1 MVHKPSMPV
10 GTTSLRVF
18 IVEDEPSIAAAL
30 RVQLGLLGYPEPR
43 RAEDRQS
50 ALAMV
55 AEERPDLVI
64 MDVQL
69 AQGDDGALVALELR
83 EKYQI
88 PSIFL
93 TSHTD
98 DDTLARCKQAEP
110 AGYLLKPF
118 SLQQLKVSLE
128 MALHREAVIRA
139 RREAEE
145 QRQRSES
152 LYRAIFDH
160 APIATLSTDDEGR
173 VVTANPAATALF
185 QRSAAEFLGR
195 NIRQLLIDL
204 VPVQEGVVNQT
215 TTLRLADGRLVPVG
229 VCAVRFSHGGEHLT
243 NYFFSDLRARL
254 ALEHQLGTAQDS
266 DALVAS
272 TAIIA
277 HDLNNMLGSLQTLQ
291 FLIEHEQGSQSLASG
306 EALGHMVSRGSLLS
320 EQLFQL
326 SQLANTSASN
336 VKVRAFLS
344 ESLPLFRSVLGGQH
358 NLLIEASGPYPDL
371 CIAPQLLRQTLL
383 QLLRNAK
390 SASRPGDPVCIS
402 VHHQA
407 PAAVSIVVRDQGH
420 GIPLELQAQV
430 FEPFFST
437 REGSHGLGLAIV
449 KRTVTGAGGSV
460 VLESAPGSGTRV
472 VLTLPC
478 VRS

>member
-1 MVHKPSMPV
+1 MPA
-10 GTTSLRVF
+10 GNTSLRVF

-55 AEERPDLVI
+55 AQEKPDLVI

-83 EKYQI
+83 EKYQV

-98 DDTLARCKQAEP
+98 DDTLARCKRAEP

-152 LYRAIFDH
+152 LFRAIFDH
-160 APIATLSTDDEGR
+160 TPVALLSTDDAGL
-173 VVTANPAATALF
+173 VVTANPAAISLF
-185 QRSAAEFLGR
+185 QRSAEEFVGCDL
-195 NIRQLLIDL
+195 RQLLSDAIPAED
-204 VPVQEGVVNQT
+204 GVVNQT
-215 TTLRLADGRLVPVG
+215 TTLRLDDGRLVPVS
-229 VCAVRFSHGGEHLT
+229 VCAVRFSHGGERLT

-266 DALVAS
+266 DALAAT
-272 TAIIA
+272 TAVIA

-291 FLIEHEQGSQSLASG
+291 FLIEHEQGSPSLASG

-326 SQLANTSASN
+326 SQLTNTSASKVN
-336 VKVRAFLS
+336 VQSFLA

-358 NLLIEASGPYPDL
+358 TLLLQANGSYPDL
-371 CIAPQLLRQTLL
+371 CISPQHLRQTLL

-390 SASRPGDPVCIS
+390 SASRPGTPVYIEVECGSPGEVDIT
-402 VHHQA
+402 
-407 PAAVSIVVRDQGH
+407 VRDEGH
-420 GIPLELQAQV
+420 GIPVELQAQV

-437 REGSHGLGLAIV
+437 RTGSHGLGLAIV
-449 KRTVTGAGGSV
+449 NRTVTGAGGHVRLDSTQGRGTSV
-460 VLESAPGSGTRV
+460 VLR
-472 VLTLPC
+472 LPS
-478 VRS
+478 VR